1 MPSSH
6 RKIKSARANAAQPR
20 SPAQQSALN
29 ALTHGLTATT
39 VVLFNESTDEYE
51 TQLRD
56 YLDHF
61 RPQTKPEF
69 DLVHQLAAAHWRVAR
84 YAGVES
90 GLLENRM
97 YAQQERLSED
107 FEHLPENHR
116 LAIAFNALSGSNGSL
131 ALLNRYQSRLH
142 HEYHRLLKTLAQM
155 QSTQARTPKL
165 PNGANPVSEHL
176 DDAQSPPF
184 PPPNPETNSA
194 ISPASSS
201 GSSAAAK

>member
-155 QSTQARTPKL
+155 QSAQARTSKL
-165 PNGANPVSEHL
+165 PNAANPTNEHFA
-176 DDAQSPPF
+176 DAQVAPF
-184 PPPNPETNSA
+184 PQLTNHQ
-194 ISPASSS
+194 
-201 GSSAAAK
+201 